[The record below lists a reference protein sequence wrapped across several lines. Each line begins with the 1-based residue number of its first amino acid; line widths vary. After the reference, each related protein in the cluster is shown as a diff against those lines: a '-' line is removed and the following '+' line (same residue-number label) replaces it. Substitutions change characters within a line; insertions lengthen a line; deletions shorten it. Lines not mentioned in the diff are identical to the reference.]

1 MSLLSVLEA
10 SQSAVES
17 SDQALQAA
25 EKALTAAQTAYNQ
38 AKEVLRAVTEAFVQ
52 EDRKQL
58 VSTKFEGPRKET
70 KEFNFN
76 RLSLVDCETDE
87 ADDCFLSTNKNPVND
102 IDDEE
107 STEDEETSGQKY
119 LLISSTPELQELRR
133 KAIVSINKFSPQK
146 FQELQI
152 DSIEKLSLCTDLVF
166 EKAVDESYCSVA
178 CASMCN
184 ELQSMTVSDVNGIKT
199 NFRKLLIMRCQKEF
213 EKDYMEG
220 VNRERHVSEM
230 EATTDEEEKKRIKGE
245 YEALERKLRKRSLG
259 IMRYGIHKKRKKL
272 SLIHLSFELKY
283 YPLLGF

>member
-1 MSLLSVLEA
+1 MSLLSLLEA
-10 SQSAVES
+10 SQSALES
-17 SDQALQAA
+17 SDQALKAA
-25 EKALTAAQTAYNQ
+25 EKTLTAAQTANRQ

-107 STEDEETSGQKY
+107 STEDEESSGQKY
-119 LLISSTPELQELRR
+119 LLISSTTDLAAEDQRQASAKTKEAELQELRR

-146 FQELQI
+146 FQEFQI
-152 DSIEKLSLCTDLVF
+152 DSIEKLSLCMDLVF
-166 EKAVDESYCSVA
+166 EKAVDEPHCSA
-178 CASMCN
+178 AYASMCN
-184 ELQSMTVSDVNGIKT
+184 ELQTMAVYDANGIKT
-199 NFRKLLIMRCQKEF
+199 NFKKLLIMRCQKEF
-213 EKDYMEG
+213 EKDYMEDL
-220 VNRERHVSEM
+220 NRERHVLEM

-245 YEALERKLRKRSLG
+245 FEALERKLRKRSLG
-259 IMRYGIHKKRKKL
+259 NIRYVI
-272 SLIHLSFELKY
+272 FF
-283 YPLLGF
+283 YPLN